1 MAAKSVGAIST
12 AVNATITDHIH
23 NLWDRLAD
31 FDATRVEEAQFFLM
45 RELKRLAGADDA
57 VWIGFVR
64 MAHGEAAAGDHQFGW
79 RGRAIVHLEWTDL
92 KRQVVA
98 DALKAQEVDGGV
110 PSATELL
117 RGAGSFRTLTLR
129 EVHDMETFTRT
140 GHYRACFVPFNI
152 TDRMWCIFPVNADCE
167 AVYILDRCG
176 GPPFR
181 ERDKRAVSAAL
192 RGIKWFHRRTMLF
205 HGVMLG
211 DGRLTPRERRLLAR
225 LLSDSTEKEIAADL
239 GLAAS
244 TIRGYIKQLY
254 RKFGVR
260 GRMGLVALWLG
271 RTK

>member
-1 MAAKSVGAIST
+1 MA
-12 AVNATITDHIH
+12 DHIH
-23 NLWDRLAD
+23 DLWDRLTD
-31 FDATRVEEAQFFLM
+31 FGATRVEEALLFLM
-45 RELKRLAGADDA
+45 REVKRLAGADDA

-64 MAHGEAAAGDHQFGW
+64 MAHGEAAASDHQFGW
-79 RGRAIVHLEWTDL
+79 RGRVIVHLEWTDL

-98 DALKAQEVDGGV
+98 AALKAQEVDGGV

-117 RGAGSFRTLTLR
+117 QRTGSFRTLTLR

-140 GHYRACFVPFNI
+140 EHYRTCFAPFEI

-167 AVYILDRCG
+167 AVYIFDRCG
-176 GPPFR
+176 GPPFT
-181 ERDKRAVSAAL
+181 ERDKRVVSDAL

-211 DGRLTPRERRLLAR
+211 DGRLTPRERSLLAR

-239 GLAAS
+239 GLAQS
-244 TIRGYIKQLY
+244 TTRGYAKELY

-260 GRMGLVALWLG
+260 GRLGLVALWLG
-271 RTK
+271 KPERTREAASLHERRHPLI

>member
-1 MAAKSVGAIST
+1 MAKPLGAIST
-12 AVNATITDHIH
+12 TLDATIVAHIH
-23 NLWDRLAD
+23 DLWDRLAD
-31 FDATRVEEAQFFLM
+31 FDATRGEEALFFLM

-64 MAHGEAAAGDHQFGW
+64 MAHGEAAGGDHQFGW
-79 RGRAIVHLEWTDL
+79 RGKAIVHLEWTDL

-98 DALKAQEVDGGV
+98 DAIKAQEVDGGV

-117 RGAGSFRTLTLR
+117 RRAGSFRTLTLR
-129 EVHDMETFTRT
+129 EVHDMESFTRT
-140 GHYRACFVPFNI
+140 EHYRACFAPFGI

-167 AVYILDRCG
+167 AVYILDRFG
-176 GPPFR
+176 GPWFT
-181 ERDKRAVSAAL
+181 ERDKQTVSAAL

-211 DGRLTPRERRLLAR
+211 DGRLTPRERSLLAR

-239 GLAAS
+239 GLAES
-244 TIRGYIKQLY
+244 TTRDYIKNLY

-260 GRMGLVALWLG
+260 GRMGLAALWLG
-271 RTK
+271 RPE